1 MERPHVV
8 VYNEVSIDGKVV
20 GFETDPSRY
29 YRLGFRWRSD
39 VILMGSTTALA
50 FGPPEPEADQQRT
63 LPPPQRLPVVA
74 GFESLVTEPRPLLV
88 VPDSRGAVRN
98 WVHAL
103 TQPWYRS
110 VVVLVTSST
119 PRDYLRYLERRGI
132 EHLEADHPTTGRVD
146 LASALDRL
154 AGSHGVR
161 AVRTDGGGALTRRAA
176 GGGPRRRDRDPA
188 RPGRLERPGRPAAGH
203 AAPPGSTRRHTPAAR
218 RRRALR
224 RRGAPAALRDDVR
237 ALEAQVVPYAVSP
250 PSGLEGGLTAYD
262 VGDGAQS
269 VLMKLR
275 SIDTKVMMSAPK
287 MASQKKCST
296 LKARSN
302 LPASHDVS

>member
-63 LPPPQRLPVVA
+63 LPPPQRLPVVP

-161 AVRTDGGGALTRRAA
+161 AVRTDGGGALTGALLAA
-176 GGGPRRRDRDPA
+176 GLVDEIAILLDPVVSSD
-188 RPGRLERPGRPAAGH
+188 PDGQRLVTLPHTG
-203 AAPPGSTRRHTPAAR
+203 PPGGIP
-218 RRRALR
+218 LR
-224 RRGAPAALRDDVR
+224 LDDVER
-237 ALEAQVVPYAVSP
+237 F
-250 PSGLEGGLTAYD
+250 D
-262 VGDGAQS
+262 DGA
-269 VLMKLR
+269 LLLR
-275 SIDTKVMMSAPK
+275 YAT
-287 MASQKKCST
+287 T
-296 LKARSN
+296 
-302 LPASHDVS
+302 

>member
-63 LPPPQRLPVVA
+63 LPPPQRLPVVP

-146 LASALDRL
+146 LALALDRL

-161 AVRTDGGGALTRRAA
+161 AVRTDGGGALTGALLAA
-176 GGGPRRRDRDPA
+176 GLVDEIAILLDPVVSSDPDGQ
-188 RPGRLERPGRPAAGH
+188 RLVTLPHPG
-203 AAPPGSTRRHTPAAR
+203 PPGGIS
-218 RRRALR
+218 LR
-224 RRGAPAALRDDVR
+224 LDDVER
-237 ALEAQVVPYAVSP
+237 F
-250 PSGLEGGLTAYD
+250 D
-262 VGDGAQS
+262 DGA
-269 VLMKLR
+269 LLLR
-275 SIDTKVMMSAPK
+275 YAT
-287 MASQKKCST
+287 T
-296 LKARSN
+296 
-302 LPASHDVS
+302 